1 MVVKA
6 VLSLVPRVVTAVM
19 MTTAMRATI
28 RPYSMAVA
36 PDSSL
41 GEAGHELGHCR
52 LLPNWPCFRP
62 KMKFSGHRDLVS
74 KQRQVLAGVR
84 GHIVAGS

>member
-6 VLSLVPRVVTAVM
+6 VLSLVPSVVTAVM
-19 MTTAMRATI
+19 MTTAISATI

-41 GEAGHELGHCR
+41 A
-52 LLPNWPCFRP
+52 N
-62 KMKFSGHRDLVS
+62 
-74 KQRQVLAGVR
+74 
-84 GHIVAGS
+84 